1 MEKNKFNINSVITIK
16 RCLEF
21 LNFIP
26 EDIMKRNVAYNLQY
40 LDFLNEV
47 YKSYTIDRSVEK
59 SFIKN
64 QIMILGSLLECFTF
78 SLLSSFS
85 SNIDFGKGWK
95 EKGLLKKYITLND
108 QKRVKTVIEELS
120 ERELKK
126 RSDFSWMIDIAKK
139 NKIFGKEYASVAHFV
154 REHRN
159 KVHLTS
165 MEELEYEYFTPEKLK
180 EAQGCVKKF
189 LEQLSGKTK
198 EEIKNTFLFL

>member
-1 MEKNKFNINSVITIK
+1 MDKNKFNIRGVITIS

-26 EDIMKRNVAYNLQY
+26 ENIMQRNVAYNLQY
-40 LDFLNEV
+40 LDFLNELYNS
-47 YKSYTIDRSVEK
+47 YKIDKSVEK

-64 QIMILGSLLECFTF
+64 QIMILGSILECFTF
-78 SLLSSFS
+78 SLLSSL
-85 SNIDFGKGWK
+85 SNDINFGKEWK
-95 EKGLLKKYITLND
+95 EKGILKKYIELND
-108 QKRVKTVIEELS
+108 QKRIKTVIEELS
-120 ERELKK
+120 EGKLKK
-126 RSDFSWMIDIAKK
+126 RSDFSWMIDVAEK

-154 REHRN
+154 REYRN

-165 MEELEYEYFTPEKLK
+165 MENLEYEYFTPEKLK

>member
-1 MEKNKFNINSVITIK
+1 MNKDKFNIVGVITIS

-26 EDIMKRNVAYNLQY
+26 DHIMKRNAAYNLQY
-40 LDFLNEV
+40 LDFLKELNN
-47 YKSYTIDRSVEK
+47 SYDINRSIEK

-78 SLLSSFS
+78 SLLYSFS
-85 SNIDFGKGWK
+85 SNIDFGKEWK
-95 EKGLLKKYITLND
+95 EMGSLKKYITLHD
-108 QKRVKTVIEELS
+108 QKRIKTSVEELS
-120 ERELKK
+120 KGELKR
-126 RSDFSWMIDIAKK
+126 RSDFSWMINIAEK

-159 KVHLTS
+159 KIHLTS
-165 MEELEYEYFTPEKLK
+165 MKEPEYEYFTPEKLK
-180 EAQGCVKKF
+180 EAQNCVKKF